1 MAQIQ
6 SLVQTLKKQLKAHG
20 KTYADIA
27 ASLDLSEASVKRL
40 FADQSFTLQRLEAVG
55 QLVGLQ
61 ISDLVQL
68 MLQEQPQL
76 VQLTTEQEKEIIS
89 DPLLLMITANVING
103 LSYQDIID
111 KYTIKPTDCIQKLA
125 QLDRLKIIELLPNN
139 RIKLLIAPN
148 FAWLPNG
155 PIQQFYQTQLEQEFF
170 QCRFD
175 KESEKL
181 IVLNGLLTKASNI
194 EVQKKMQQLANSFN
208 ELIKE
213 DMPLAYDKKNGSTA
227 VFALR
232 QWQYSMFDEY
242 LKK

>member
-1 MAQIQ
+1 MAQIS
-6 SLVQTLKKQLKAHG
+6 SLVSTLKKQLKAHG
-20 KTYADIA
+20 LTYTDVAKA
-27 ASLDLSEASVKRL
+27 LDLSEASVKRL
-40 FADQSFTLQRLEAVG
+40 FAEQSFTLQRLESIG
-55 QLVGLQ
+55 QLIGLQ
-61 ISDLVQL
+61 ISDLVEA
-68 MLQEQPQL
+68 MLKEQPQL
-76 VQLTTEQEKEIIS
+76 VQLTEEQEKEIIS

-103 LSYQDIID
+103 LSYEDIIK
-111 KYTIKPTDCIQKLA
+111 KYTIKTTDCIQKLA
-125 QLDRLKIIELLPNN
+125 RLDRLKIIELLPNN

-155 PIQQFYQTQLEQEFF
+155 PIQKFYQTQLEQEFF

-175 KESEKL
+175 KETEKL

-194 EVQKKMQQLANSFN
+194 EAQKLMQKLANSFN

-213 DMPLAYDKKNGSTA
+213 DMPQEYDKKNGVTA

-232 QWQYSMFDEY
+232 QWQYSLFEEY

>member
-1 MAQIQ
+1 MAQIE
-6 SLVQTLKKQLKAHG
+6 SLVSTLKKQLKAHG
-20 KTYADIA
+20 KTYIDVAQA
-27 ASLDLSEASVKRL
+27 LDLSEASVKRL
-40 FADQSFTLQRLEAVG
+40 FSEQSFTLQRLESIC
-55 QLVGLQ
+55 QLMGLQ

-68 MLQEQPQL
+68 MLKEQPQL
-76 VQLTTEQEKEIIS
+76 IQLTDEQEKEIIS

-103 LSYQDIID
+103 LSYDDILN

-125 QLDRLKIIELLPNN
+125 RLDRLNIIELLPNN

-148 FAWLPNG
+148 FTWIPNG
-155 PIQQFYQTQLEQEFF
+155 PIQRFYQTQLEKEFF

-175 KESEKL
+175 KETEKL

-194 EVQKKMQQLANSFN
+194 EAQKKMEQLANSFN

-213 DMPLAYDKKNGSTA
+213 DMPQQFDKKAGVTA

-232 QWQYSMFDEY
+232 QWQYSLFEDY

>member
-1 MAQIQ
+1 MAQIE
-6 SLVQTLKKQLKAHG
+6 SLVTTLKKQLKAHG
-20 KTYADIA
+20 LTYTDVAKA
-27 ASLDLSEASVKRL
+27 LELSEASVKRL
-40 FADQSFTLQRLEAVG
+40 FAEQSFTLQRLESIS
-55 QLVGLQ
+55 QLIGLQ

-68 MLQEQPQL
+68 MLKEQPQL
-76 VQLTTEQEKEIIS
+76 VQLTQEQEQKIIS

-103 LSYQDIID
+103 LSYDDIIK

-125 QLDRLKIIELLPNN
+125 RLDRLKIIELLPNN

-148 FAWLPNG
+148 FTWIPNG
-155 PIQQFYQTQLEQEFF
+155 PIQRFYQTQLEKEFF

-175 KESEKL
+175 KETEKL

-194 EVQKKMQQLANSFN
+194 EAQKKMEKLANDFN

-213 DMPLAYDKKNGSTA
+213 DMPQQFDKKAGVTA

-232 QWQYSMFDEY
+232 QWQYSLFEEY

>member
-6 SLVQTLKKQLKAHG
+6 SLVDTLKKQLKAHG
-20 KTYADIA
+20 KTYTDVAQI
-27 ASLDLSEASVKRL
+27 LDLSEASVKRL
-40 FADQSFTLQRLEAVG
+40 FAEQSFTLQRLETVS
-55 QLVGLQ
+55 QMLGLQ

-68 MLQEQPQL
+68 MLKEQPQL
-76 VQLTTEQEKEIIS
+76 VQLTEEQEKEIIS

-103 LSYQDIID
+103 LSYDDIIN
-111 KYTIKPTDCIQKLA
+111 KYNIKATDCIQKLA
-125 QLDRLKIIELLPNN
+125 RLDRLKIIELLPNN

-148 FAWLPNG
+148 FTWLPNG
-155 PIQQFYQTQLEQEFF
+155 PIQRFYQTQLEQEFF

-175 KESEKL
+175 KETEKL

-194 EVQKKMQQLANSFN
+194 EMQKRMQKLANSFN

-213 DMPLAYDKKNGSTA
+213 DMPLEYDKKAGVTA

-232 QWQYSMFDEY
+232 QWHYSLFEEY

>member
-6 SLVQTLKKQLKAHG
+6 SLVDTLKKQLKAHG
-20 KTYADIA
+20 KTYTDVAQI
-27 ASLDLSEASVKRL
+27 LDLSEASVKRL
-40 FADQSFTLQRLEAVG
+40 FAEQSFTLQRLETVS
-55 QLVGLQ
+55 QMLGLQ

-68 MLQEQPQL
+68 MLKEQPQL
-76 VQLTTEQEKEIIS
+76 VQLTEEQEKEIIS

-103 LSYQDIID
+103 LSYDDIIN
-111 KYTIKPTDCIQKLA
+111 KYNIKATDCIQKLA
-125 QLDRLKIIELLPNN
+125 RLDRLKIIELLPNN

-148 FAWLPNG
+148 FTWLPNG
-155 PIQQFYQTQLEQEFF
+155 PIQRFYQAQLEQEFF

-175 KESEKL
+175 KETEKL

-194 EVQKKMQQLANSFN
+194 EMQKRMQKLANSFN

-213 DMPLAYDKKNGSTA
+213 DMPLDYDKKGGVTA

-232 QWQYSMFDEY
+232 QWHYSLFEEY